1 MWGALLPA
9 SNGMKYGKLFG
20 WGVVIYSVIYL
31 TWSGLVIYG
40 LQNELYSRLISI
52 TILIFMSAIAGRSL
66 HFSSW
71 KDILPY
77 SLAWAVIIA
86 VIDGLL
92 AVPYAGWAIYSDL
105 GVWVSYI
112 LVAVVPLFFKYD
124 ALTAS
129 DKISKNLT

>member
-1 MWGALLPA
+1 M
-9 SNGMKYGKLFG
+9 LFG

-52 TILIFMSAIAGRSL
+52 TVLIVISALAGRSL
-66 HFSSW
+66 HTNSW

-77 SLAWAVIIA
+77 SLAWAAIVA
-86 VIDGLL
+86 AIDGLL

-112 LVAVVPLFFKYD
+112 LVAVVPLFFKDD
-124 ALTAS
+124 AFAMSDELSKHLT
-129 DKISKNLT
+129 